1 MNMDEL
7 RKTFE
12 RKIAI
17 RDRIQSEIKSHRK
30 EMRTNIKEER
40 ILEKAVELVKQVGL
54 ETQKQ
59 LEFHLAEQVSTCLA
73 AVFDDPYELIVKFEE
88 KRGTTEVL
96 FMFSR
101 DGIEL
106 IPTNSYGGSSGGG
119 AIGVASFGLRIAYM
133 LMRQN
138 SKSQPVLILDEPFN
152 RLKGEEANQRVLEL
166 VYKLS
171 HELGIQI
178 IMVSDERIP
187 RTEIIKNA
195 DKVFFVNKLNG
206 ISQVKEV

>member
-1 MNMDEL
+1 MDEL